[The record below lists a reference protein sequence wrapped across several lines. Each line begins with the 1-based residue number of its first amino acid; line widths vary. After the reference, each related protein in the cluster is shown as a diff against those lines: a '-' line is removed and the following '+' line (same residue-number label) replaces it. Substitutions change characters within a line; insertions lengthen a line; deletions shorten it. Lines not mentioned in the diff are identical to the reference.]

1 MSKDCN
7 RGSFSS
13 FTLDVDA
20 VVSLD
25 EETVDL
31 VRTVYGHHTATR
43 VLFGKHTFAWTN
55 PILCHRY
62 RFFSSLAEDLRH
74 RCSLESVRHMLHI
87 C

>member
-43 VLFGKHTFAWTN
+43 VLFGKHTFA
-55 PILCHRY
+55 
-62 RFFSSLAEDLRH
+62 
-74 RCSLESVRHMLHI
+74 
-87 C
+87 